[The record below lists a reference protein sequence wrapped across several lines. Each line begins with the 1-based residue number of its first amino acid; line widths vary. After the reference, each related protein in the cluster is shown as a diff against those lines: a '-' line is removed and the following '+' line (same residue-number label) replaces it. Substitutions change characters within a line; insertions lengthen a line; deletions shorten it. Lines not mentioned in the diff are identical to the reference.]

1 MDIYTSLF
9 KKNTNQ
15 KKLIISKDISEIVNC
30 SSQILITEIG
40 NVNRDEIKI
49 ATEQL
54 SLLKNNLIG
63 MILIR

>member
-1 MDIYTSLF
+1 
-9 KKNTNQ
+9 KKNTN
-15 KKLIISKDISEIVNC
+15 KKQLIISKDISEIINC

-40 NVNRDEIKI
+40 NVSRDETKI

-63 MILIR
+63 IILKSPGI